1 MLKEPTEM
9 SSLLTDEERKLLV
22 RAVNLMDELLETL
35 EVMQDEELVKDLRT
49 ALREVEE
56 GKTRPFNELVREL
69 GLEEEI

>member
-1 MLKEPTEM
+1 M

-56 GKTRPFNELVREL
+56 GKTRPFNELIREL
-69 GLEEEI
+69 GLEKEI

>member
-1 MLKEPTEM
+1 M
-9 SSLLTDEERKLLV
+9 SSLLTDEERKLLIK
-22 RAVNLMDELLETL
+22 AVNLMNELLETL